1 MPTPAIKSPRQSI
14 RGRNVADRT
23 ATRAARSEE
32 PEQADQPSPE
42 SSPEA
47 SIGEAEPQ
55 IDGEPIPTD
64 ADRPPTRDE
73 RVRAAAYR
81 RFVARGGE
89 NGNDV
94 EDWLEAEREVDLQDE
109 AASRG

>member
-1 MPTPAIKSPRQSI
+1 M
-14 RGRNVADRT
+14 
-23 ATRAARSEE
+23 
-32 PEQADQPSPE
+32 EQADESSPDASPQ

-47 SIGEAEPQ
+47 STSEAGPQ
-55 IDGEPIPTD
+55 IGGEPIPND
-64 ADRPPTRDE
+64 ADRPLTRDE

-89 NGNDV
+89 DGNDV

-109 AASRG
+109 AAARG